1 MILVTMSWISPA
13 DAKARAARESF
24 MLLFSL
30 WQKDRFG
37 VASVAQKAPCRMCK
51 RIKRVIIYR
60 DKTKKTKYLNIQS
73 QRRASTLAKAITNVP
88 IHTNG
93 SAQMQHCAVVDRGNS
108 ARLGRFHN
116 TCTSAK
122 THLEA
127 QQPIISTK
135 LSAMSSVN
143 YVYEITV
150 SIFVKIQLFPSI
162 VLQRKH
168 FSGERFILK
177 QWKRCHSFT

>member
-1 MILVTMSWISPA
+1 MRFGPNQAHQRNPWGLLSSAVASDPDMNPKRIFRIRKAFILVT
-13 DAKARAARESF
+13 
-24 MLLFSL
+24 
-30 WQKDRFG
+30 
-37 VASVAQKAPCRMCK
+37 
-51 RIKRVIIYR
+51 
-60 DKTKKTKYLNIQS
+60 
-73 QRRASTLAKAITNVP
+73 KAITNVP
-88 IHTNG
+88 IHTTG
-93 SAQMQHCAVVDRGNS
+93 SAQMKYRAVVDRGNS
-108 ARLGRFHN
+108 ARLGRFHS

-162 VLQRKH
+162 VLQWKH
-168 FSGERFILK
+168 FSGECFILK
-177 QWKRCHSFT
+177 QWKRCQSFT

>member
-1 MILVTMSWISPA
+1 MRV
-13 DAKARAARESF
+13 
-24 MLLFSL
+24 LL
-30 WQKDRFG
+30 
-37 VASVAQKAPCRMCK
+37 AS
-51 RIKRVIIYR
+51 
-60 DKTKKTKYLNIQS
+60 TKYLIRIPLVN
-73 QRRASTLAKAITNVP
+73 LAKAITNVP

-93 SAQMQHCAVVDRGNS
+93 SAQMQYCAVVDEGNFV
-108 ARLGRFHN
+108 RLGRFYS

-122 THLEA
+122 IHLEA
-127 QQPIISTK
+127 QQPIISSK
-135 LSAMSSVN
+135 LRAMSNEN

-177 QWKRCHSFT
+177 Q